1 MLVIRVSV
9 MGGQA
14 LGEAL
19 LRLEVGGAVHRLLD
33 VPHEVPQCEVV
44 AEAHHRPLLARL
56 VSRLPLVVREDV
68 EVRERRQKHLDAN
81 QKILRGGRR
90 LVIDNTEVS
99 DEPEYEAL
107 PEGHEDDPLDAEEFG
122 PGVHPGDLL
131 VHGVVE
137 ADEAVKGQ
145 RNARVAEHHHVE
157 LGAPRVRGSILECL
171 ARVVIDPRGLDHV
184 GHERHQRLEEHEL
197 HEAKPALTEGRSGK
211 LSNAVSP

>member
-1 MLVIRVSV
+1 MKMLVIRVSV

-81 QKILRGGRR
+81 QKICPATRQSKHAHPWENINTNIRNKSKQTRANGGKRGQTGEGLTLRGGRR
-90 LVIDNTEVS
+90 LVIDNTELS
-99 DEPEYEAL
+99 DKSGD
-107 PEGHEDDPLDAEEFG
+107 EG
-122 PGVHPGDLL
+122 
-131 VHGVVE
+131 
-137 ADEAVKGQ
+137 
-145 RNARVAEHHHVE
+145 
-157 LGAPRVRGSILECL
+157 
-171 ARVVIDPRGLDHV
+171 
-184 GHERHQRLEEHEL
+184 
-197 HEAKPALTEGRSGK
+197 
-211 LSNAVSP
+211 